1 MQITISPETFY
12 LAVIVILMLL
22 QVYQFRMI
30 YNLKK
35 EVGDVWTQLGVLAMM
50 TSTKLAEM
58 VGEAKAKLKDGEEK
72 R

>member
-1 MQITISPETFY
+1 
-12 LAVIVILMLL
+12 MLL

>member
-22 QVYQFRMI
+22 QIYQFRMI
-30 YNLKK
+30 YMLKK
-35 EVGDVWTQLGVLAMM
+35 EVGDVWTQLGILAMM

-58 VGEAKAKLKDGEEK
+58 VGEAKSKLKDGEEK
-72 R
+72 